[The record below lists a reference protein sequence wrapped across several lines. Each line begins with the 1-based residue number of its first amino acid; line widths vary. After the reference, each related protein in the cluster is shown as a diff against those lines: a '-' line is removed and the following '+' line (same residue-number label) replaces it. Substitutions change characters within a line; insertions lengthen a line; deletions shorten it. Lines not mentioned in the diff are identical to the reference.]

1 MKKFL
6 SGSLSLFL
14 VVVLIAS
21 LATAFLSGCGPKPT
35 EPTDSSTPPTSEPE
49 PIKFCFLAH
58 VSGDGAVWGQA
69 ESNGGLLAVEEINEA
84 GGVLGRPLELILAD
98 GRGNATDAVNAVKK
112 VLSEHEVVA
121 ILGSNYS
128 GVNLATGPVAAEAK
142 IPQVSSFATNPAITI
157 NDDGTVKPWSFRLC
171 FIDPYQGKVLAH
183 FANMELEKT
192 TAAVLYNISDDYSMG
207 LTEAFIEE
215 FEKLGGEI
223 VGKWAFKDGDVDFR
237 PQLSEVKA
245 KDPEVLL
252 LPIYYKEI
260 ALIAK
265 QARELGM
272 ADVIFMGGDGSSVKM
287 LEMAGPELQDS
298 YWVTHM
304 FLDDPPV
311 AAVNEK
317 YTARFGASP
326 EYGNFTM
333 GYDMVY
339 FLKDAIERAGK
350 AEGQAIRD
358 EMESAKDVPLAHASI
373 TIDPKTHNPL
383 NKSAVIIRAEG
394 MEFKLYLKFAPSD

>member
-1 MKKFL
+1 MKRSIAGL
-6 SGSLSLFL
+6 PLLSLVTALVVFL
-14 VVVLIAS
+14 VMAS
-21 LATAFLSGCGPKPT
+21 LSGCSPKPA
-35 EPTDSSTPPTSEPE
+35 EPEGPSTPGTSTE

-69 ESNGGLLAVEEINEA
+69 ESNGGLLAVEEINAA

-98 GRGNATDAVNAVKK
+98 GRGNAADAVNAVKK
-112 VLSEHEVVA
+112 VLSEHDVVA

-142 IPQVSSFATNPAITI
+142 VPQVSSFATNPAITI
-157 NDDGTVKPWSFRLC
+157 DENGNVKPWSFRLC

-183 FANMELEKT
+183 FGYNELKKT

-207 LTEAFIEE
+207 LTEAFVQE
-215 FEKLGGEI
+215 FEGLGGQI
-223 VGKWAFKDGDVDFR
+223 VGTWAFKDGDVDFR
-237 PQLSEVKA
+237 PQLSEIKA

-265 QARELGM
+265 QAHELGM
-272 ADVIFMGGDGSSVKM
+272 AEVIFMGGDGSSVKM
-287 LEMAGPELQDS
+287 LEMAGPELQGS

-311 AAVNEK
+311 KEVYDK
-317 YTARFGASP
+317 YTARFGESP
-326 EYGNFTM
+326 EYSNFTM

-358 EMESAKDVPLAHASI
+358 AMETAKDVQLAHASI

-383 NKSAVIIRAEG
+383 NKVAVIIRAEG
-394 MEFKLYLKFAPSD
+394 MEFKLHLKFAPSD

>member
-1 MKKFL
+1 MKRSIAGL
-6 SGSLSLFL
+6 PLLSLVTVL
-14 VVVLIAS
+14 VVYLVMAS
-21 LATAFLSGCGPKPT
+21 LSGCSPKPA
-35 EPTDSSTPPTSEPE
+35 EPEGPSTPGTSTE

-69 ESNGGLLAVEEINEA
+69 ESNGGLLAVEEINAA

-98 GRGNATDAVNAVKK
+98 GRGNAADAVNAVKK
-112 VLSEHEVVA
+112 VLSEHDVVA

-142 IPQVSSFATNPAITI
+142 VPQVSSFATNPAITI
-157 NDDGTVKPWSFRLC
+157 DENGNVKPWSFRLC

-183 FANMELEKT
+183 FGYNELKKT

-207 LTEAFIEE
+207 LTEAFVQE
-215 FEKLGGEI
+215 FEGLGGQI
-223 VGKWAFKDGDVDFR
+223 VGTWAFKDGDVDFR
-237 PQLSEVKA
+237 PQLSEIKA

-265 QARELGM
+265 QAHELGM
-272 ADVIFMGGDGSSVKM
+272 AEVIFMGGDGSSVKM
-287 LEMAGPELQDS
+287 LEMAGPELQGS

-311 AAVNEK
+311 KEVYDK
-317 YTARFGASP
+317 YTARFGESP
-326 EYGNFTM
+326 EYSNFTM

-358 EMESAKDVPLAHASI
+358 AMETAKDVQLAHASI

-383 NKSAVIIRAEG
+383 NKVAVIIRAEG
-394 MEFKLYLKFAPSD
+394 MEFKLHLKFAPSD

>member
-1 MKKFL
+1 VKRSIAGL
-6 SGSLSLFL
+6 PLLSLVTVL
-14 VVVLIAS
+14 VVYLVMAS
-21 LATAFLSGCGPKPT
+21 LSGCSPKPA
-35 EPTDSSTPPTSEPE
+35 EPEGPSTPGTSTE

-69 ESNGGLLAVEEINEA
+69 ESNGGLLAVEEINAA

-98 GRGNATDAVNAVKK
+98 GRGNAADAVNAVKK
-112 VLSEHEVVA
+112 VLSEHDVVA

-142 IPQVSSFATNPAITI
+142 VPQVSSFATNPAITI
-157 NDDGTVKPWSFRLC
+157 DENGNVKPWSFRLC

-183 FANMELEKT
+183 FGYNELKKT

-207 LTEAFIEE
+207 LTEAFVQE
-215 FEKLGGEI
+215 FEGLGGQI
-223 VGKWAFKDGDVDFR
+223 VGTWAFKDGDVDFR
-237 PQLSEVKA
+237 PQLSEIKA

-265 QARELGM
+265 QAHELGM
-272 ADVIFMGGDGSSVKM
+272 AEVIFMGGDGSSVKM
-287 LEMAGPELQDS
+287 LEMAGPELQGS

-311 AAVNEK
+311 KEVYDK
-317 YTARFGASP
+317 YTARFGESP
-326 EYGNFTM
+326 EYSNFTM

-358 EMESAKDVPLAHASI
+358 AMETAKDVQLAHASI

-383 NKSAVIIRAEG
+383 NKVAVIIRAEG
-394 MEFKLYLKFAPSD
+394 MEFKLHLKFAPSD